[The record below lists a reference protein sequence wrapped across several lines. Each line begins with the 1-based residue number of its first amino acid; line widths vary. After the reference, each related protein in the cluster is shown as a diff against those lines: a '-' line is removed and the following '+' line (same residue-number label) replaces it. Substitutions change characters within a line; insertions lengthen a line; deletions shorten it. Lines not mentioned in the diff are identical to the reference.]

1 MKKETK
7 IMLGITAGIG
17 ALGVIYYLKNRQPVA
32 ALQPQPS
39 IVQQPIPQLPAPKAL
54 NITDRMIKMAQ
65 DQLGLSRDDITVRS
79 LIPSDFGLTT
89 WNFDLSSGSNSI
101 VSSSI
106 SDNTFIAITGIS
118 YPTVSAGN
126 AATEVNINAGA
137 RTAEIWPIQW
147 IPDLE
152 NPVWEDP
159 DPTIV
164 QQNESVGITVFATKS
179 ATGEPLIFQGV
190 VVERRGLT
198 IA

>member
-1 MKKETK
+1 
-7 IMLGITAGIG
+7 MLGITAGIG

-118 YPTVSAGN
+118 YPPVSAGN